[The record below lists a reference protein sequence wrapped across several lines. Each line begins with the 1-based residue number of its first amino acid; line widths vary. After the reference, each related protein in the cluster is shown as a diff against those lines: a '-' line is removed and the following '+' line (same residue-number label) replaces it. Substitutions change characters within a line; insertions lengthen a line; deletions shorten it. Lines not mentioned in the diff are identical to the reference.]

1 MKERFKSI
9 LLELKTSLLN
19 PNVKKELKNDEDK
32 EQHEKLLEFVDK
44 YYKNIDL
51 FEKEE
56 EHVQKLLLKNAE
68 ELLSNTSATY
78 FKNYYPQYLRNA
90 LFLLNNY
97 YKSENNLTKENNIDI
112 SKIEESIQKIRNTNL
127 DELSKNVEKIK
138 NSDLDILQQNLNSLK
153 NIDLKKLNEQIIN
166 TGFAFNLD
174 KFKDLDLDKIQK
186 SLDSVKKLNLDKF
199 QKDVKNIQN
208 NINQI
213 DEKEFEKRY
222 MKLVSLLNFE
232 KIESN
237 LVLYTKKENKPFK
250 LYKNSNNSIF
260 IKAGLETTNMS
271 LPLNKCIS
279 IIYKNEEPYYRSYT
293 EVLFPKILDNTIF
306 DEIIV
311 NAEVSVIGSKMFTI
325 GDGSLIGDEIII
337 EEKIKI
343 HKNNTPT
350 FSSDI
355 PSNENNDSL
364 NTKADVNAFAK
375 LIAYKEL
382 KPPLAIGLFGKWGS
396 GKSTF
401 MDNLKRKIKE
411 LSEEKHIG
419 EIFCEK
425 IAHIEFNAWH
435 YSDSNLWANIMIQI
449 FEKLNEFLVGKMP
462 DKIDNL
468 YLELESTQK
477 LLKEKEKEKTAIET
491 KITNNKEEL
500 TNKQNQKIEKTFKL
514 NQLKDL
520 TKLVFEDEYIQAEVN
535 NVKKNIPSLKD
546 KSINE
551 IYIKL
556 NHDLNKNTS
565 DIKKFLSFLRNDR
578 QFQIYLM
585 IGIFVILAI
594 LGILKY
600 LDVFNKWLT
609 SLVIIPF
616 GMYFNRFKE
625 VTSKI
630 SKFIKFYETLK
641 EKNEKDEVELTLL
654 KEQANLESELIF
666 LEEKISLE
674 NKRLEEISF
683 EIEHIKSGK
692 YLADFI
698 MERANSNDYKQHLG
712 LISLIR
718 NDLEKLSEYLIK
730 LDTTSTHKIDRIILY
745 IDDLDRCSEDKI
757 MDVLEAIHLLLA
769 FDLFVVIVGV
779 DTRWIKNSLKNK
791 RNLEDE
797 KTAIATE
804 YLEKI
809 FQIPFH
815 LNDLEED
822 VKKEQLK
829 KLMKNDLILTD
840 EKIDNKDEDK
850 LEKNLVNNSTY
861 IENDN
866 LSNKK
871 ETSQD
876 NSDKKLKIEPLEYNY
891 ILKNADFLGETPRTI
906 KRFVN
911 IYRIIRS
918 HEYILNELLTDFKTQ
933 YKFTVMLLCL
943 NDKYDKNN
951 DDNDKLTID
960 NYIQKLKDLKFD
972 ENDINDLEKFEKND
986 ELFKFISR
994 FSFRDCR

>member
-1 MKERFKSI
+1 MKENFKSI

-19 PNVKKELKNDEDK
+19 PNVKKELKTNDDI
-32 EQHEKLLEFVDK
+32 EQHQELIKIIDK
-44 YYKNIDL
+44 YYKNVDL
-51 FEKEE
+51 FNKEE
-56 EHVQKLLLKNAE
+56 EHVQKSLIRNADELLKSTNE
-68 ELLSNTSATY
+68 TY
-78 FKNYYPQYLRNA
+78 FNLQYPKYLNNR

-208 NINQI
+208 NINLI

-222 MKLVSLLNFE
+222 MKLVSLLNSE
-232 KIESN
+232 EIESN

-260 IKAGLETTNMS
+260 IKAGQESSNMS
-271 LPLNKCIS
+271 LSLNKCIS
-279 IIYKNEEPYYRSYT
+279 IIYKNEEPRFKSYT
-293 EVLFPKILDNTIF
+293 EVLFPKIFDNTIF
-306 DEIIV
+306 DEIKNDDFI
-311 NAEVSVIGSKMFTI
+311 I
-325 GDGSLIGDEIII
+325 GDGSLIGEEIAI
-337 EEKIKI
+337 EDKIKI
-343 HKNNTPT
+343 LKNNIAS
-350 FSSDI
+350 FSSDE
-355 PSNENNDSL
+355 PSKHNDDSL
-364 NTKADVNAFAK
+364 NTKLDIDAFAK

-382 KPPLAIGLFGKWGS
+382 KPPLSIGLFGKWGS

-401 MDNLKRKIKE
+401 MNNLKIKIKE
-411 LSEEKHIG
+411 LSKEKNT
-419 EIFCEK
+419 EKIFCKK

-449 FEKLNEFLVGKMP
+449 FEKLNDFLVGKMP
-462 DKIDNL
+462 NKIENL

-477 LLKEKEKEKTAIET
+477 LLKEKETEKTAIET
-491 KITNNKEEL
+491 KITNNKEVL
-500 TNKQNQKIEKTFKL
+500 TNKQNQKIEKIFKL

-520 TKLVFEDEYIQAEVN
+520 TRLVFEDEYIQAQVN

-546 KSINE
+546 KSIDE

-556 NHDLNKNTS
+556 NHDLNKKTG

-578 QFQIYLM
+578 QFQMYLM

-600 LDVFNKWLT
+600 LDIFNKWLT
-609 SLVIIPF
+609 SLVLIPF

-641 EKNEKDEVELTLL
+641 ERNEKDEVELTLL
-654 KEQANLESELIF
+654 KEQANLELELIF
-666 LEEKISLE
+666 LEEKILLE

-683 EIEHIKSGK
+683 EIEHIKSGRF
-692 YLADFI
+692 LSDFI
-698 MERANSNDYKQHLG
+698 MERAHSSDYKQHLG

-718 NDLEKLSEYLIK
+718 NDLEKLSKYLMD
-730 LDTTSTHKIDRIILY
+730 LDNMATHKIDRIVLY

-779 DTRWIKNSLKNK
+779 DTRWIKNSLESK
-791 RNLEDE
+791 RNLEDG
-797 KTAIATE
+797 KTATSTE

-815 LNDLEED
+815 LNNMEED

-829 KLMKNDLILTD
+829 KLMKNDLIVTN
-840 EKIDNKDEDK
+840 EKINNIDENK
-850 LEKNLVNNSTY
+850 L
-861 IENDN
+861 
-866 LSNKK
+866 K
-871 ETSQD
+871 ETSAN
-876 NSDKKLKIEPLEYNY
+876 NSRNTENKNSSNNIDLSENNSHKELKIDPREYNY
-891 ILKNADFLGETPRTI
+891 ILKNANFLGETPRTI

-918 HEYILNELLTDFKTQ
+918 HEYVLNELLTDFGTQ
-933 YKFTVMLLCL
+933 YKFIVMLLSL
-943 NDKYDKNN
+943 NDKYT

-972 ENDINDLEKFEKND
+972 VNDINDLEKFKEKD

-994 FSFRDCR
+994 FSFRDCK